1 MATQAT
7 AISTDLDTVRLQIQT
22 WTLLAAQARTS
33 PWPQVVTQAP
43 HICLFLTASMS
54 PGPPP
59 STVPQMLSF
68 AFLPPPFTYSLTIGH
83 LGVSLFQPDSCL
95 TFLTHSGHL
104 SKDGTS
110 HCRRGPPISIINRE
124 NKLWRSF
131 NSATWLLWLECRH
144 ALSTFNPKQYR

>member
-1 MATQAT
+1 MDLVGSPGQDITMAPGGYTGSSYLPVPHCCDVSR
-7 AISTDLDTVRLQIQT
+7 STSLHS
-22 WTLLAAQARTS
+22 APNAQL
-33 PWPQVVTQAP
+33 
-43 HICLFLTASMS
+43 CFLT
-54 PGPPP
+54 
-59 STVPQMLSF
+59 
-68 AFLPPPFTYSLTIGH
+68 PPFTYSLTIGH

-110 HCRRGPPISIINRE
+110 HCRQGPPISIINRE